1 MITFA
6 PGEEI
11 TTGALKQRLER
22 SECCPDCKRPVSF
35 NYFVVPGLGPL
46 PLLVVCCVA
55 CKAYGQLRASHLPV
69 GRAGEVST
77 QLEIAWIRG
86 QVL

>member
-22 SECCPDCKRPVSF
+22 SECCPNCKRPVSF
-35 NYFVVPGLGPL
+35 NYFLVPGLGPL
-46 PLLVVCCVA
+46 PLLVVCCTT
-55 CKAYGQLRASHLPV
+55 CKAYGQLRASHLPA
-69 GRAGEVST
+69 GAGEMST
-77 QLEIAWIRG
+77 RLEIAWLPRR
-86 QVL
+86 VL